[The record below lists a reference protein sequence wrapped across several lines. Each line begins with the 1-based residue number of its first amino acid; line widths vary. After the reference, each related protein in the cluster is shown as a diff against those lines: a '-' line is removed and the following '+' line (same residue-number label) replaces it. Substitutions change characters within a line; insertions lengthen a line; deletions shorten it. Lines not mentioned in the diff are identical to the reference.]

1 MDGQWEDGMLGTLPV
16 MLGPRAEAS
25 SRLSSSASTL
35 VPVSG
40 KALQVCVRGWKASQV
55 PTAASQP

>member
-1 MDGQWEDGMLGTLPV
+1 MDGQWEDGMLGTLLV

-25 SRLSSSASTL
+25 SRLSSSTSAL

-40 KALQVCVRGWKASQV
+40 KAPQVCVRGWKSNQV
-55 PTAASQP
+55 PSAASQP